1 MSGAQISNQ
10 SQNRVIDI
18 ARQLNVE
25 LMAQE
30 VINLADKQKR
40 IHELLANLIHEVI
53 KSVPTLSGV
62 VRKFRYGDY
71 EVRVYFINDG
81 NYYRLSIEREVYNI
95 PFTSEAEKRVAW
107 IIYYRSMGEE
117 GEYVEKLSY
126 SFTTINAETL
136 KIIFESLK
144 QILQ

>member
-1 MSGAQISNQ
+1 M
-10 SQNRVIDI
+10 DI
-18 ARQLNVE
+18 AKQLNIE

-30 VINLADKQKR
+30 VASLAEKQKR
-40 IHELLANLIHEVI
+40 IHELLAKLIHEI
-53 KSVPTLSGV
+53 IRSVPSLSGV

-81 NYYRLSIEREVYNI
+81 NYYRLSIEREVYNV

-107 IIYYRSMGEE
+107 ITYYRSIEE
-117 GEYVEKLSY
+117 NYENLSY
-126 SFTTINAETL
+126 SFTTINNETL
-136 KIIFESLK
+136 SIIFEALK